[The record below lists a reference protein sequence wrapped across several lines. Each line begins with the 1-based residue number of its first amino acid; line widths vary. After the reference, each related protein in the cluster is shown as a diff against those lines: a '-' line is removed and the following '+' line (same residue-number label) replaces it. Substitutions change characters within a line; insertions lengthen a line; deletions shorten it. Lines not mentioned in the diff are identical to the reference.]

1 MDISWL
7 GHSCFRLRG
16 QGAAV
21 VTDPFSDSVGFAMP
35 NVNASMVTV
44 SNAHP
49 HHSNADAVQG
59 KPFVVSGPGEYE
71 VGGVFVLGLSTAPA
85 NEADGPNTVYLME
98 MDGVAICHLG
108 DLSRPLLSSQVE
120 QLRDVQV
127 LMVPAGGRCTLPA
140 PQIADVI
147 SRLSPR
153 LVVPM
158 HYDAPGLA
166 VELGPLAP
174 FIQELGIDE
183 PLRQQRLVVTPNNLP
198 PSLQMV
204 IMGEGA

>member
-1 MDISWL
+1 M
-7 GHSCFRLRG
+7 
-16 QGAAV
+16 

-127 LMVPAGGRCTLPA
+127 LMIPAGGRCTLPA
-140 PQIADVI
+140 LAD
-147 SRLSPR
+147 RRRDKPPEPPPR
-153 LVVPM
+153 RA
-158 HYDAPGLA
+158 DALRRARPGRGVGPAGA
-166 VELGPLAP
+166 VHPGV
-174 FIQELGIDE
+174 GD
-183 PLRQQRLVVTPNNLP
+183 
-198 PSLQMV
+198 
-204 IMGEGA
+204 